1 MHFLTK
7 AKAIIFLLVFL
18 PLLSGCTALNV
29 RVSGNGEEIK
39 YKMYGDADADGSIT
53 AVDAG
58 LILCSAVS
66 ADIDKDSSRFLAYDV
81 DYDGFITSVDARTVL
96 RANEELCSLGEG
108 APHEHIWGE
117 WTTEKA
123 STCTEAGFVK
133 RYCTKNDTHFQIIYT
148 GKTGHNMTLNND
160 DLIIDRSLYK
170 APFYACSSCG
180 GFFKDV
186 SGDTVLVPEIVSVQV
201 SGEQKVA
208 CDKLSDD
215 YSALCVQAAVIKDG
229 RVDSVYSYGTAERS
243 TGRQVDENTKY
254 RVASI
259 TKFVSSMVFFCLQQE
274 GLVDENEDI
283 SAYFGYT
290 CRNPYFPD
298 VVITPLMIMSHT
310 ASMVDTGPYKL
321 SDDTLASPSFYLQ
334 YEPGTKYIYSNSGFA
349 VIQCI
354 CESVTGMEFDAIA
367 KKYIFE
373 PLGIDAAYIASGLQ
387 DTSRLGELT
396 SMTIETM
403 LSRKN
408 QPLGRGLNFAQGNLF
423 SSAKDFAK
431 ILCLMLNDGVTEDG
445 VRILTSENVKKMET
459 VVISGDYYDVCLGMR
474 LQTNV
479 FEGKTVFTHTGSS
492 YGMYSTYLICPEE
505 NSGVVVFTSGC
516 SPEKDETTQLYEA
529 CFDYIKLLYPENR

>member
-1 MHFLTK
+1 
-7 AKAIIFLLVFL
+7 
-18 PLLSGCTALNV
+18 
-29 RVSGNGEEIK
+29 
-39 YKMYGDADADGSIT
+39 
-53 AVDAG
+53 
-58 LILCSAVS
+58 
-66 ADIDKDSSRFLAYDV
+66 
-81 DYDGFITSVDARTVL
+81 
-96 RANEELCSLGEG
+96 
-108 APHEHIWGE
+108 
-117 WTTEKA
+117 
-123 STCTEAGFVK
+123 
-133 RYCTKNDTHFQIIYT
+133 
-148 GKTGHNMTLNND
+148 
-160 DLIIDRSLYK
+160 
-170 APFYACSSCG
+170 
-180 GFFKDV
+180 
-186 SGDTVLVPEIVSVQV
+186 
-201 SGEQKVA
+201 
-208 CDKLSDD
+208 
-215 YSALCVQAAVIKDG
+215 
-229 RVDSVYSYGTAERS
+229 
-243 TGRQVDENTKY
+243 
-254 RVASI
+254 
-259 TKFVSSMVFFCLQQE
+259 
-274 GLVDENEDI
+274 
-283 SAYFGYT
+283 
-290 CRNPYFPD
+290 
-298 VVITPLMIMSHT
+298 
-310 ASMVDTGPYKL
+310 
-321 SDDTLASPSFYLQ
+321 
-334 YEPGTKYIYSNSGFA
+334 
-349 VIQCI
+349 
-354 CESVTGMEFDAIA
+354 MEFDAIA